1 MNLVKFQGKKSS
13 LINRLKFAQHKIY
26 CICIAVYKNYDGED
40 FNEIFSFL
48 SKLKNKLKVKN
59 ELIEKHKNM
68 NEDFEQNSY
77 SNSAA
82 GIYKIGHV
90 SIRIMKWL
98 AYYDKVKY

>member
-1 MNLVKFQGKKSS
+1 MRVRISMN
-13 LINRLKFAQHKIY
+13 
-26 CICIAVYKNYDGED
+26 
-40 FNEIFSFL
+40 FSVFL
-48 SKLKNKLKVKN
+48 SKSKNKLKIKN

-68 NEDFEQNSY
+68 NEDFEQSSY

-98 AYYDKVKY
+98 AYYDECSENIIHFDLMGSFSKYSNDIS

>member
-1 MNLVKFQGKKSS
+1 
-13 LINRLKFAQHKIY
+13 
-26 CICIAVYKNYDGED
+26 
-40 FNEIFSFL
+40 
-48 SKLKNKLKVKN
+48 
-59 ELIEKHKNM
+59 M

-98 AYYDKVKY
+98 AYYDKVKYKRYCIRPLYRPTKQNR

>member
-1 MNLVKFQGKKSS
+1 MRVRISMN
-13 LINRLKFAQHKIY
+13 
-26 CICIAVYKNYDGED
+26 
-40 FNEIFSFL
+40 FSVFL
-48 SKLKNKLKVKN
+48 SKLKNKLKKIKN

-68 NEDFEQNSY
+68 NEDFEQNSC

-98 AYYDKVKY
+98 A